1 MQVCLANVILMAI
14 AMRHPRYDQR
24 PGCPVEMCA
33 EILGGKWKGL
43 IVVYLL
49 EGTKRFG
56 DLQRLLPDVTQ
67 RTLTAQLREL
77 EADGIIMRK
86 VYAQVP
92 PKVEY
97 SMSELG
103 ETLRTVITMMRSWGA
118 DYLQQRAA
126 VTAPPAPGSKAT
138 RSRING

>member
-1 MQVCLANVILMAI
+1 MPPKSDTVVCPAHVTLRVI
-14 AMRHPRYDQR
+14 
-24 PGCPVEMCA
+24 
-33 EILGGKWKGL
+33 GGKWKL
-43 IVVYLL
+43 VILWHL
-49 EGTKRFG
+49 WEETKRFSELKRAIPG
-56 DLQRLLPDVTQ
+56 ITQ
-67 RTLTAQLREL
+67 RMLSQQLREL
-77 EADGIIMRK
+77 ERDGVLLRK

-103 ETLRTVITMMRSWGA
+103 ETLRPVITMMRSWGA